1 MGDTITAKV
10 FRFDPD
16 QDSEPRYREYS
27 VPADEE
33 ISVLVLLNKIQ
44 QDVDPTLSFRSFCCG
59 LQMCG
64 SCLMRVNGKRR
75 FACITLVKPGASIT
89 VDPLTFPEGHIKD
102 LVVAI
107 PQESNSNDNAEGADV
122 GNTQA

>member
-1 MGDTITAKV
+1 MGDTLTARV

-16 QDSEPRYREYS
+16 SDREPRYQEYL
-27 VPADEE
+27 VPVDEE
-33 ISVLVLLNKIQ
+33 ISILVLLNRIQ
-44 QDVDPTLSFRSFCCG
+44 QSIDPTLSFRSFCCG

-64 SCLMRVNGKRR
+64 SCLMLVDGKRR

-102 LVVAI
+102 LVCEVPI
-107 PQESNSNDNAEGADV
+107 ESDISHDDKITEMH
-122 GNTQA
+122 

>member
-16 QDSEPRYREYS
+16 YDKEPRYTEYT

-33 ISVLVLLNKIQ
+33 VSVLVLLNRIQ
-44 QDVDPTLSFRSFCCG
+44 QEIDPTLSFRSFCCG

-64 SCLMRVNGKRR
+64 SCLMRVDGKRR
-75 FACITLVKPGASIT
+75 FACITLVKPGARIT
-89 VDPLTFPEGHIKD
+89 VDPLTFPAGHIKD
-102 LVVAI
+102 LVVEI
-107 PQESNSNDNAEGADV
+107 RDEHTEDNSGNDHS
-122 GNTQA
+122 